1 MLVTVIGLGR
11 LGLVHAAVMAKLG
24 HQVIGIEMNGER
36 VAALQNGVTPFFEPG
51 LEDLLEEVLDTGRLV
66 FQTQHEESSR
76 KADVH
81 FICVGT
87 PQSSSGDAADTS
99 YVFDAIEKLAPFMHP
114 DAVVVG
120 KSTVPVGTAAA
131 ALALLNKT
139 SGKKLHLVWN
149 PEFLREGHAVAD
161 TMRPDR
167 VVIGRQNSFAESVLR
182 DCYREILN
190 LGTPVVTC
198 DFETAELVKV
208 AANAFLATKISFI
221 NAIAEVAES
230 TGADTELIAD
240 ALGLDD
246 RIGRKFLNNG
256 LGYGGGCLPKD
267 TRSLKSIAK
276 KSQAQGLSDLLD
288 SVEAI
293 NVGRKTRVV
302 NLAKELLGDI
312 SGKRVVIL
320 GAAFKPN
327 TDDIRDSPAIE
338 IAELFAQHGA
348 SVAVQDEMAS
358 HVVTQELPKFDAFES
373 VDEAINGAD
382 LLVIATEWASYTTLA
397 PKELGALVAQKNLI
411 VARKSVDARLWSDY
425 GWTVKI
431 LGHG

>member
-1 MLVTVIGLGR
+1 LLLTVIGLGR

-24 HQVIGIEMNGER
+24 HQVIGIEMNEDR
-36 VAALQNGVTPFFEPG
+36 VSQLMNGSTPFFEPG
-51 LEDLLEEVLDTGRLV
+51 LEILLDEVLSSGRLT
-66 FQTQHEESSR
+66 FQTEHLESSR
-76 KADVH
+76 EADIH

-87 PQSSSGDAADTS
+87 PQSTKGDEADTS
-99 YVFDAIEKLAPFMHP
+99 YVFDAIVKLAPFMHA

-139 SGKKLHLVWN
+139 SGKKHNLVWN

-167 VVIGRQNSFAESVLR
+167 VVIGRQSSFAESVLR
-182 DCYREILN
+182 DCYKEILN
-190 LGTPVVTC
+190 LGTPVVSC
-198 DFETAELVKV
+198 DFETSELVKV

-221 NAIAEVAES
+221 NAIAELAES

-267 TRSLKSIAK
+267 TRSLRAIANK
-276 KSQAQGLSDLLD
+276 LETRGLSDLLD
-288 SVEAI
+288 SVEVI
-293 NVGRKTRVV
+293 NAGRKTRVLD
-302 NLAKELLGDI
+302 LAKDQLGDL

-338 IAELFAQHGA
+338 LADLFAKHGA

-358 HVVTQELPKFDAFES
+358 QVVAAQLPHFEAFASVES
-373 VDEAINGAD
+373 AASGAD
-382 LLVIATEWASYTTLA
+382 LLVLATEWASYSAIA
-397 PKELGALVAQKNLI
+397 PKEIGELVAQKNLI
-411 VARKSVDARLWSDY
+411 VARKSIDPRLWKDH
-425 GWTVKI
+425 GWNVKI